1 MDSEIGS
8 LPWLHARDLKDLDGE
23 WVGEEVGEVGEVA
36 GEVVCEMVVIALFGG
51 VTWSVLDDF

>member
-1 MDSEIGS
+1 M
-8 LPWLHARDLKDLDGE
+8 PWLHARDLKDLVGE
-23 WVGEEVGEVGEVA
+23 WVGEEVGEVAGEVT

>member
-1 MDSEIGS
+1 MDSESGS
-8 LPWLHARDLKDLDGE
+8 LPLLHARDLKDLDGE
-23 WVGEEVGEVGEVA
+23 WVGEEVGEDA

>member
-1 MDSEIGS
+1 MDSESGS

-23 WVGEEVGEVGEVA
+23 WVGEEVGEEA